1 MKPVIITLLYLST
14 MGQIEQTSF
23 EVASGE
29 TCESWYHHNV
39 KITERK
45 QRKMFSNLYYHDYKG
60 KQVVG
65 YICGD
70 EPPQ

>member
-14 MGQIEQTSF
+14 LGQIEQTSF

-45 QRKMFSNLYYHDYKG
+45 QRKVFSNHYYHEYKG
-60 KQVVG
+60 KQVIG
-65 YICGD
+65 YICGGD
-70 EPPQ
+70 EPQ

>member
-1 MKPVIITLLYLST
+1 MKPVMITLLYLST
-14 MGQIEQTSF
+14 LGQIEQTSF

-45 QRKMFSNLYYHDYKG
+45 QRKVFSNHYYHEYKG
-60 KQVVG
+60 KQVIG
-65 YICGD
+65 YICGGD
-70 EPPQ
+70 EPQ